1 MLELTVLRQ
10 FLLINI
16 VSLGFHSSLLL
27 GRLHLVAGRL
37 NVVNHVAAEAVFDTA
52 NWASMVVLNL
62 VFLEKQVVT
71 AFAWTFYHV
80 RILVSNLLPLKLLAA
95 IHLLGGEDRT
105 QIRQRNWTLAALLGT
120 DDRELL
126 VFDTMLD
133 PGMDARDMVDIAAY
147 AECEN
152 LYIRF
157 LKESFSADF
166 AHILFG
172 FMCFPHFVGLELLK
186 EAFLHIL
193 LLLFLHYFLLFFS
206 LFGVNLI
213 FLVSLLSDNLLL
225 SRPLLLFL
233 HVKHVK
239 DGFPLFK
246 DFVVLLAPLH
256 HELIV
261 WHLWLCRPRLAPSS
275 SEAWLE
281 DFIFALLLR

>member
-27 GRLHLVAGRL
+27 GRLHLIAGRL

-52 NWASMVVLNL
+52 KWASMVVLNL

-95 IHLLGGEDRT
+95 IHLLGGEDRP
-105 QIRQRNWTLAALLGT
+105 QIRQRNRTLAALLGT
-120 DDRELL
+120 YDRELL

-157 LKESFSADF
+157 LKESFLADF

-172 FMCFPHFVGLELLK
+172 FMSFPLFVGLELLK

-193 LLLFLHYFLLFFS
+193 LLLFLHSFLLFFS

-213 FLVSLLSDNLLL
+213 FLLYLLSDNLLL
-225 SRPLLLFL
+225 SHPLLLFL

-281 DFIFALLLR
+281 DLIFALLLR